1 MTLSEPKDD
10 KIEYGILPVVFMRG
24 SYLLG
29 GINRLFGQ
37 LLKSARLKK
46 STIFLWTALLP
57 FSVNGQADWP
67 AFVAPEG
74 CTFEWHGTDDYFEL
88 AHSFGPAQFP
98 QILFSRDDWGPEV
111 TDFVPFCGVSCLRP
125 AGRAALRGLFP
136 LDVGN
141 TQKFEDFLGETQMV
155 VKARE
160 VVEPLGVEAF
170 LVETTQPNGAT
181 FQSWW
186 SVDIGWI
193 VAYQAGDFRKTVVRY
208 TCDGGLV

>member
-1 MTLSEPKDD
+1 M
-10 KIEYGILPVVFMRG
+10 GLPR
-24 SYLLG
+24 S
-29 GINRLFGQ
+29 IW
-37 LLKSARLKK
+37 ARLAAGVVGLI
-46 STIFLWTALLP
+46 SACAV
-57 FSVNGQADWP
+57 SAQADWP
-67 AFVAPEG
+67 VFVAPEG
-74 CTFEWHGTDDYFEL
+74 CTFEWNGTDDYFEL

-111 TDFVPFCGVSCLRP
+111 VDFVPFCGVSCLRP

-136 LDVGN
+136 LGVGN

-193 VAYQAGDFRKTVVRY
+193 VAYQADEFRKTVVRY